1 VEPYATPISLED
13 EALLEQARRIRALHA
28 IISRTDLS
36 FDEQIDE
43 TLRFGCKILGM
54 EIGKVGRLDINNNIS
69 EFLNTVVLS
78 DAPAKRGVKIPLD
91 KTYCNITFSSPN
103 VLAISDVSNSEYKDH
118 PALGFTGV
126 HSYIGC
132 TISVHKEKYGTINFS
147 NRTPIGREFNES
159 DLDFVALIGSWISIM
174 MERQLDA
181 DELKLLMD
189 KAELANKAKSEFL
202 ANMSHEIRTPLTAI
216 IGFTDFALGDGQSD
230 EQKTYALEI
239 VRNSSNHLLS
249 LINDILDLSK
259 IEAGELDIE
268 SQIVNIREL
277 INSVAAIIG
286 GQAARKGLEFGVDY
300 RYPFPATIFSDELRL
315 KQILLNLCSNALKFT
330 EKGAVEIHVS
340 FNLNKNLLLIGVTDT
355 GIGLAGDDIEKVFL
369 PFKQADASISRK
381 YGGTGLGL
389 PLSRQIA
396 TLLGGTLNATSAP
409 NKGSTFIL
417 SLPVSDDT
425 LNATTLMQ
433 SIKEMEEAQR
443 VREYHTN
450 QLPKLSGTV
459 LVVDD
464 NDVNLLLVQKYMEKT
479 GATVFVARNG
489 AVAVEMARKERFD
502 LILMDM
508 QMPVMSGVDALTELR
523 KYYYAGPV
531 VMLTA
536 NATLQDRSICEN
548 AGSNGFLTKPIVKE
562 KLYQIAEKYLGRVG

>member
-1 VEPYATPISLED
+1 M
-13 EALLEQARRIRALHA
+13 LEQARRIRALHA

>member
-1 VEPYATPISLED
+1 MEPYATPISLED